1 MTYSGLYRCSGC
13 SATFAD
19 PAAWRQAAV
28 QSPATTGLPHR
39 GAGIG
44 RSDHTGPKPELL
56 ATWGAKRDDVP
67 GPGTSG
73 FNEAAQKAGL
83 GSSGTPEP
91 VTSAPLPLSLFQ
103 RYCSN

>member
-44 RSDHTGPKPELL
+44 PSNHSEPKPELL
-56 ATWGAKRDDVP
+56 ASWGAKREGVP
-67 GPGTSG
+67 DPSIYGYNETDQKAIK
-73 FNEAAQKAGL
+73 EAASRANRSKG
-83 GSSGTPEP
+83 
-91 VTSAPLPLSLFQ
+91 
-103 RYCSN
+103 RKW